1 MPSQPAGSN
10 INSAWSTFDGAA
22 PGAAGTWD
30 DSSSPW
36 PADWGEY
43 MNPGDWGEQPQVVP
57 GQPGSSNP
65 QQQQQYQQPPNSTTA
80 AGAAGF
86 DAGAYSSSFSG
97 GSSSSSSSSSGY
109 GFNAQSAGA
118 GYSTGFTAADDG
130 FPPPPPPS
138 GFGSSSGYE
147 QKQQQQASWPFA
159 DTTTSSYQ
167 QGAGAGASSQQQAA
181 GLLPSDI
188 TLIGRRDAVS
198 LHWWCQAMDLAR
210 GRQHEL
216 QAACAV
222 FLFSCLNAFT
232 SCACMLFATA
242 WVLPASYAVGST
254 LQHSIHSTQY
264 RAAWA

>member
-1 MPSQPAGSN
+1 
-10 INSAWSTFDGAA
+10 
-22 PGAAGTWD
+22 
-30 DSSSPW
+30 
-36 PADWGEY
+36 

-65 QQQQQYQQPPNSTTA
+65 QQQQQQPYQQQQQQPNSTAA
-80 AGAAGF
+80 AGDAASF
-86 DAGAYSSSFSG
+86 DAGAYSSTFRG
-97 GSSSSSSSSSGY
+97 SSSGY
-109 GFNAQSAGA
+109 GFDAQSAGA
-118 GYSTGFTAADDG
+118 GYSTGFTAAGEG

-147 QKQQQQASWPFA
+147 QQQQQASWPFA
-159 DTTTSSYQ
+159 DTTTSPYQ
-167 QGAGAGASSQQQAA
+167 QGAGAGGSSQQQAA

-198 LHWWCQAMDLAR
+198 LPWWCQAMDLAR
-210 GRQHEL
+210 GRHHEL

-222 FLFSCLNAFT
+222 FLCSCLNAFT

-264 RAAWA
+264 RATWA